1 MSNRAAS
8 HVPRLQAYNSPAY
21 QNQPQDFP
29 PTSPK
34 SGHRWGCSL
43 SLGEEESMTKW
54 VCSFLISPG
63 FPGEVVFLD
72 DGVQGV

>member
-8 HVPRLQAYNSPAY
+8 HVPRLQAYNSLAY

-29 PTSPK
+29 PTSPE
-34 SGHRWGCSL
+34 SGHRWGCFL
-43 SLGEEESMTKW
+43 PLGEEESMTKR

-63 FPGEVVFLD
+63 FPREVVFLD